1 MKRSSSVSPFP
12 FFPFGI
18 VLLIRPYYVGWLYLS
33 LAQNQ
38 IAALQGCDF
47 IFAFL
52 KNWIR
57 QPRIDKDYVPGR
69 RRDFE
74 GSLTV
79 PSELG
84 LRHACNETD
93 TNRSKY
99 CGSARLCRA

>member
-1 MKRSSSVSPFP
+1 
-12 FFPFGI
+12 
-18 VLLIRPYYVGWLYLS
+18 LLIRHYRVGWLYPS

-38 IAALQGCDF
+38 IAALQRWDL

-74 GSLTV
+74 GRLVVT
-79 PSELG
+79 SELG
-84 LRHACNETD
+84 LRHACHEIEN

-99 CGSARLCRA
+99 CGSARLCHADG